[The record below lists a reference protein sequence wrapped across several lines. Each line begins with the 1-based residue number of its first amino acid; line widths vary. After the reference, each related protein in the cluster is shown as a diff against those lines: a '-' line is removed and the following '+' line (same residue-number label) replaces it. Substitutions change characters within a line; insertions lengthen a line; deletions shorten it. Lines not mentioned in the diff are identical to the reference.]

1 MKTLMIATLATM
13 SLGVSA
19 QTIQCPHMLL
29 EKTGT
34 IIVVPVYKTK
44 VTYFFN
50 NEDKEAFAQLEWN
63 ADSGR
68 TSACFN
74 ILKETNP
81 YKKLLMP
88 SMRMPELEVELLG
101 SDGKYALQAYPAQG
115 GQFYGN
121 LSFIPVNFKMKS
133 TIEKAIKEKR
143 DLVHMSGEFAFGY
156 EKLTKKIV
164 ANIDCSK
171 EVQTGVPALHKKLGE
186 VINQVNAITE
196 AKIEKDQVLDM
207 FMGSCVQMSDSDSEG
222 LGYLSRKV
230 KLVKGKIPV
239 EGTISEW
246 TKEVVASFTDLE
258 ISIVSD
264 KE

>member
-19 QTIQCPHMLL
+19 QTAKCPHKLL

-44 VTYFFN
+44 VSYFFN

-63 ADSGR
+63 VDSGR

-74 ILKETNP
+74 QLQEANP
-81 YKKLLMP
+81 DKKLFIP
-88 SMRMPELEVELLG
+88 PMRMPELQVEILG
-101 SDGKYALQAYPAQG
+101 SEEKHALRSYPAQG
-115 GQFYGN
+115 GQYYGS
-121 LSFIPVNFKMKS
+121 LTFIPVSYKLKS
-133 TIEKAIKEKR
+133 MIEKAVKEKR
-143 DLVHMSGEFAFGY
+143 DLVRMEGEFAFGY
-156 EKLTKKIV
+156 EKITKKIV
-164 ANIDCSK
+164 ASVDCTK
-171 EVQTGVPALHKKLGE
+171 DIQTGVPALHKRLGE
-186 VINQVNAITE
+186 VMNQMNAIPD
-196 AKIEKDQVLDM
+196 AKVEKDQVLEM
-207 FMGSCVQMSDSDSEG
+207 FMGSCVQLSESDSEG
-222 LGYLSRKV
+222 LSYLSRKV

-246 TKEVVASFTDLE
+246 TKEVVSPFTDLE
-258 ISIVSD
+258 VTTISD